1 MKPIWRKQSV
11 NQSSSTSNPTT
22 TSTSTPA
29 SSSTTTTTTNPDEE
43 QPLAVNPNQAI
54 KQHGEKVFDTIKMTI
69 GALDNLDTLAQHL
82 DEIGYNHY
90 KYGTRLEHYN
100 VSSFHYLSL
109 SLYLFRISDFN
120 FQIKVD
126 AGWFYSKLKAKII
139 PNFLFKIFFYGTQ
152 KTLKIVC

>member
-11 NQSSSTSNPTT
+11 NQSSSSSTSNSTT
-22 TSTSTPA
+22 ATSTSTPA
-29 SSSTTTTTTNPDEE
+29 SSSTTTTTNPDEE

-100 VSSFHYLSL
+100 VSLSISISLEYPVLKLSFNPKMGII
-109 SLYLFRISDFN
+109 ISIF
-120 FQIKVD
+120 
-126 AGWFYSKLKAKII
+126 LK
-139 PNFLFKIFFYGTQ
+139 N
-152 KTLKIVC
+152 